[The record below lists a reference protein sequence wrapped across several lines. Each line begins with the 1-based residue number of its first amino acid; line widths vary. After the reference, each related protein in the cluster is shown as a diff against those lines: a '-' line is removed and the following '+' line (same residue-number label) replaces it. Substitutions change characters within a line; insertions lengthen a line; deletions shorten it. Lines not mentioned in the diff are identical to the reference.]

1 MTKISQ
7 SCINRKKREFS
18 IYCKFTKHFQ
28 SNMIMSIFPTYVNI
42 KLIIDCK
49 SYSYCTTVKLHLFFY
64 QTIVVNRPNHS
75 EIGNI
80 AKVIIHISFALSPC
94 LIYLTSKNII
104 LRESYKTF
112 LATWRPSIF
121 ILCVNGFEYLVHD
134 YSLDLLWRLMIP
146 LFSRIQ
152 YFLNVKIVSE
162 VLHRYA
168 AYKQRITIYLN
179 IWLSEIQFYPIVCTI
194 SAYFSSAVRFN
205 YYVESVFI
213 LGVWVYILLEFS

>member
-1 MTKISQ
+1 MQILFILYNSKVAP
-7 SCINRKKREFS
+7 FS
-18 IYCKFTKHFQ
+18 
-28 SNMIMSIFPTYVNI
+28 
-42 KLIIDCK
+42 
-49 SYSYCTTVKLHLFFY
+49 Y

-112 LATWRPSIF
+112 LSTWKPSIF

-162 VLHRYA
+162 VLHRYICILNQTWRLQTKDNYSFEYMA
-168 AYKQRITIYLN
+168 KWNPILSYSLYHIRIL
-179 IWLSEIQFYPIVCTI
+179 
-194 SAYFSSAVRFN
+194 
-205 YYVESVFI
+205 
-213 LGVWVYILLEFS
+213 